1 MGGVQSKIIFIIPAY
16 NEEES
21 ILNTVTSIKN
31 YNPTWDVLVIND
43 GSTDQTKEI
52 CEQNKIPVI
61 NLVMNLG
68 IGGAVQTGYIYAYR
82 NDYDIAIQFDGDGQ
96 HAISSADD
104 LILPILNNEADF
116 VIGSRFIDKHRD
128 NFQSSFLR
136 RLGIRLISAFIWV
149 LSGRPVLDPTSGYR
163 AANKTVIEF
172 FAQYYPSEFPEPES
186 NLLLNKK
193 KFRVKEIFAQMYERQ
208 GGSSSIHTWKSIYY
222 MVNVLFSLVIASLRK
237 V

>member
-1 MGGVQSKIIFIIPAY
+1 MGGAQTKILFIIPAY

-21 ILNTVTSIKN
+21 ILNTVTSIKQ
-31 YNPTWDVLVIND
+31 YNPQWDVLVIND
-43 GSTDQTKEI
+43 GSSDQTQHI
-52 CEQNKIPVI
+52 CEQNNIPII

-68 IGGAVQTGYIYAYR
+68 IGGAVQTGYIYAHR
-82 NDYDIAIQFDGDGQ
+82 HHYDIAIQFDGDGQ

-104 LILPILNNEADF
+104 LIKPLLNDEADF
-116 VIGSRFIDKHRD
+116 VIGSRFVDKHRD
-128 NFQSSFLR
+128 NFQSSSLR
-136 RLGIRLISAFIWV
+136 RIGIRLISAFIWA

-163 AANKTVIEF
+163 AANQKVIEF
-172 FAQYYPSEFPEPES
+172 FADYYPSEYPEPES

-237 V
+237 A